1 MVCSR
6 GLREP
11 GISGDMAQQI
21 RCTLSIF
28 PSALI
33 SHSTAQV
40 RSVGVESG
48 TTFRPVLFDRGSRPA
63 VFLFDSR
70 SRVLDTPIRRI

>member
-6 GLREP
+6 GLGEP

-21 RCTLSIF
+21 LCTPSTL

-40 RSVGVESG
+40 RSVDVESG
-48 TTFRPVLFDRGSRPA
+48 TTFRPVLFDRGPLPA
-63 VFLFDSR
+63 VILFDSR
-70 SRVLDTPIRRI
+70 ARVLGAPIRRI